1 MSQTTIT
8 GAGIF
13 NCPKCNE
20 MIYSDAK
27 ICRFCSAPV
36 DPEAAALGA
45 RLQAQVNNACNQ
57 AKLLRHFAVSMW
69 VFFLLSFV
77 LGMAAVAFMGLM
89 IAIPGWLVYWQF
101 TFGKLRTNDP
111 DYETARRDRLIAL
124 YLWIP
129 APIVRVLLFLLGSL

>member
-36 DPEAAALGA
+36 DPEAAAIGA

-69 VFFLLSFV
+69 VFFLLSF
-77 LGMAAVAFMGLM
+77 LFAMAGVAFTALM
-89 IAIPGWLVYWQF
+89 VVIPGWLLYWQF
-101 TFGKLRTNDP
+101 TFGKLSTNDP
-111 DYETARRDRLIAL
+111 DYEKARRDRLIAL
-124 YLWIP
+124 GIWLP
-129 APIVRVLLFLLGSL
+129 APIAQVILSMLGSL